1 MSRSQ
6 SLTIVSTAILLLLG
20 ACSTQNQNS
29 NLKVDSTPPLFQS
42 GDRFSCIDDVA
53 SQELVGEILDI
64 GDKSG
69 LVRIRSSNWI
79 KFYGPEVV
87 AARATDEGF
96 EFTMLEDGLIVAG
109 LVIHSDTAEQG
120 EGSGYSYDGGDS
132 RGVDCKKLAP
142 TTPLAAY
149 TVKDDI
155 LATNTV
161 ANPNGSQPTY
171 ISLAVPFTPA
181 NELKKDI
188 EKTTGLRLKD
198 RGEAHITLVTP
209 IEMQELLKKLSLSTI
224 VSLFEVDTIQEENF
238 QTVCVGR
245 GDIQRRSKKLS
256 TFYVVGKSSELFER
270 RARLAQ
276 AFLQAGGAHNSFKAN
291 HFFPHITLGFTDR
304 DLHENDG
311 IIKDAGSCAATLQL
325 AN

>member
-1 MSRSQ
+1 MS
-6 SLTIVSTAILLLLG
+6 SLKTLTTTLLLLLS
-20 ACSTQNQNS
+20 ACSTQKQNS
-29 NLKVDSTPPLFQS
+29 NLKDDNTAPLFQS

-69 LVRIRSSNWI
+69 LVRIRSSSWN

-87 AARATDEGF
+87 VARATDEGF
-96 EFTMLEDGLIVAG
+96 EFTMLEDGRVVEG
-109 LVIHSDTAEQG
+109 LVIHSDTAEFG
-120 EGSGYSYDGGDS
+120 EGSGYTYDGGDS

-142 TTPLAAY
+142 TPPLTAY

-161 ANPNGSQPTY
+161 ANPNGSQPSY
-171 ISLAVPFTPA
+171 ISLAVPFAPA
-181 NELKKDI
+181 NELKKAI
-188 EKTTGLRLKD
+188 EKETGLRLKD

-209 IEMQELLKKLSLSTI
+209 IEMQELLKKLSLATI
-224 VSLFEVDTIQEENF
+224 VSLFEVDTIQEETF
-238 QTVCVGR
+238 RTVCVGR
-245 GDIQRRSKKLS
+245 GDLQQGNKKMS
-256 TFYVVGKSSELFER
+256 TFYVVVKSSDFFER
-270 RARLAQ
+270 RVRLAQ
-276 AFLQAGGAHNSFKAN
+276 AFIQAGGSHNSFKAN
-291 HFFPHITLGFTDR
+291 HFFPHITLGFTER

>member
-1 MSRSQ
+1 MPS
-6 SLTIVSTAILLLLG
+6 SL
-20 ACSTQNQNS
+20 
-29 NLKVDSTPPLFQS
+29 LFQS

-69 LVRIRSSNWI
+69 LVRIRSSQWNN
-79 KFYGPEVV
+79 FYGPDAVI
-87 AARATDEGF
+87 ARATAEGF
-96 EFTMLEDGLIVAG
+96 EFSMLEDGRIVEG
-109 LVIHSDTAEQG
+109 LVIHADTAELG
-120 EGSGYSYDGGDS
+120 VGGGYYYDGGDS

-149 TVKDDI
+149 TVNDEI
-155 LATNTV
+155 LLTNTV
-161 ANPNGSQPTY
+161 ANPNGTQPTY
-171 ISLAVPFTPA
+171 ISLAVPFSPA

-188 EKTTGLRLKD
+188 EKTSGLRLKD
-198 RGEAHITLVTP
+198 RGEAHITVVTP
-209 IEMQELLKKLSLSTI
+209 IEMQKLRTKLSLASI
-224 VSLFEVDTIQEENF
+224 VSLSAVDTVQEETF
-238 QTVCVGR
+238 QTVCLGR
-245 GDIQRRSKKLS
+245 GDLQQGNKTLS
-256 TFYVVGKSSELFER
+256 TFYVVVKSRELFER

-276 AFLQAGGAHNSFKAN
+276 AFLQAGGSHNSFKAN

-325 AN
+325 TN